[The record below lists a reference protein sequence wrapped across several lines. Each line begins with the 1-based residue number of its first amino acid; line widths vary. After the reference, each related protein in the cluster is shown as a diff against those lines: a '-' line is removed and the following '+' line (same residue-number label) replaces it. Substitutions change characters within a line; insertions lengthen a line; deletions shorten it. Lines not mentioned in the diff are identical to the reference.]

1 MTTMVTELYDAL
13 LAAGASEEK
22 ARAAAESVA
31 AYDNRFAKVETD
43 LAVIKSE
50 AALHRWMLATNLA
63 FSLAI
68 LAKLF
73 LR

>member
-13 LAAGASEEK
+13 LAAGASEDK

-31 AYDNRFAKVETD
+31 AYDYR
-43 LAVIKSE
+43 L
-50 AALHRWMLATNLA
+50 AALELKIERLDGKLTQTQWMLATNLA
-63 FSLAI
+63 FTLAI